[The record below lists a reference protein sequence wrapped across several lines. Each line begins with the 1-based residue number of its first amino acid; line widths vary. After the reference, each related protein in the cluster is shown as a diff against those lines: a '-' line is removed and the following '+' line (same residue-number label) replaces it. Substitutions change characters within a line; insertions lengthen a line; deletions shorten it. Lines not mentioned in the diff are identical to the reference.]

1 MHLVCNVEQNMDAD
15 LLEKG
20 SLQKKKMKKKFPTFS
35 PPPTPSSVEKLAP
48 LPILSNDKI
57 LCIFE

>member
-20 SLQKKKMKKKFPTFS
+20 SLQKKKKNEKKISDFFTPSHPLKCGKIS
-35 PPPTPSSVEKLAP
+35 PTPH
-48 LPILSNDKI
+48 PIQ
-57 LCIFE
+57 